1 MSSQQASIII
11 PILAIFVIYAALHV
25 NIFIAKRKIRKWKK
39 GTTLFFIWSTG
50 MGGIKR
56 RALLVW
62 MDRFG
67 YDEAEAHMLASY
79 QSLAILEAFVSST
92 LVMIISVNY
101 IVR

>member
-1 MSSQQASIII
+1 MN
-11 PILAIFVIYAALHV
+11 IL
-25 NIFIAKRKIRKWKK
+25 IAKRKIREWKK

-56 RALLVW
+56 RALSVW
-62 MDRFG
+62 MDKFG

-79 QSLAILEAFVSST
+79 QSLTILAAFVSST
-92 LVMIISVNY
+92 LVMIISANS